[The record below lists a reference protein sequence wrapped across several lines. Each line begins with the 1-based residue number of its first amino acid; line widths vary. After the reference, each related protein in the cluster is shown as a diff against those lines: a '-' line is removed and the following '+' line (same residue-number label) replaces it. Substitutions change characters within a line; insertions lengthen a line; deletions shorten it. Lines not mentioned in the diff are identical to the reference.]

1 MPPRTND
8 GVYTRFPGAGFNVVK
23 AQHDDSVVVKRRVN
37 ANLRFII
44 VGDDTDYDTIM
55 LFKIN
60 RRESD

>member
-8 GVYTRFPGAGFNVVK
+8 GVYTRFPGAGFNVK